1 MIEGKV
7 LLTGGTGS
15 LGVAILSRAVKRGWD
30 AEFTVFSR
38 DEVKQ
43 TELRGRF
50 PKFKFMLGDVTDPD
64 ALRDAMRFQDM
75 VIHAAAYK
83 QVPSAEVNAMAAVKV
98 NVLGSLNVA
107 RLAVDMG
114 IRRVIGISTD
124 KACAPVNL
132 YGETKAI
139 MEKVFQQAGLLSET
153 QFNLCRYGNVLGSRG
168 SVIPLFERQA
178 KAGGPITFTDPD
190 MTRFWLS
197 LQDAVDLVEMA
208 ADDPVPGSIIVPRA
222 RASTM
227 RVLADAIAPR
237 MGTKTLGVRPGE
249 KMHEQLIHRGESMHT
264 TTLGNKH
271 FRIWPAFTLH
281 EGDYPF
287 GYEYTS
293 EMAEQMTP
301 AEILAKIAEDREG

>member
-168 SVIPLFERQA
+168 SVIPLFERQRA
-178 KAGGPITFTDPD
+178 AGGPVTFTDPD

-208 ADDPVPGSIIVPRA
+208 ADDPIPGSIIVPKA
-222 RASTM
+222 NASTM
-227 RVLADAIAPR
+227 RTLADAIAPR
-237 MGTKTLGVRPGE
+237 MATKTLGVRPGE

-264 TTLGNKH
+264 TALGTGH

-281 EGDYPF
+281 KGDYPF

-293 EMAEQMTP
+293 DMAPQMTP
-301 AEILAKIAEDREG
+301 ANILAKIAEDREA